1 MSTSLTKNPRR
12 VPAAEETAR
21 RHAGKPFSRLGSGL
35 TSSTCFS
42 CPGANQPK
50 VQRPLPTDTILL
62 SNTAHKQ
69 IPARLNT
76 YPSLRTR
83 PSFVSNSPSCRQD
96 RTLSS
101 SFEVARSLAFFHSGP
116 REPRAK
122 LDNTAPRF
130 LLSAAVASWFRKS
143 SAFFAATDLEFNAIP
158 NNQTG
163 NRKNKTG
170 NLWRFVSLEVCRR
183 VKGNQRGGFSNIDGV
198 TGDSRLQARARGQSL
213 MNTKYPFPR
222 WDFTIPSPPI
232 RKKARSKGKQQEKI

>member
-1 MSTSLTKNPRR
+1 M
-12 VPAAEETAR
+12 PAAEETAR

-122 LDNTAPRF
+122 LDKTAPRF

-222 WDFTIPSPPI
+222 WDFTIPSPPF